1 MGVRV
6 GLGDAAVRGPAG
18 VGDADDAGE
27 VLGLDG
33 AFHLGHAA
41 DAAHAPDA
49 AVQHGDAGGVVAA
62 VLEAFQALRQD
73 GDDVALR
80 DGADDSTHGA
90 DFLTKN
96 EALRGETGEGSKA
109 GT

>member
-1 MGVRV
+1 MRI

-27 VLGLDG
+27 VLGPRG

-49 AVQHGDAGGVVAA
+49 AVQHRDAGRVIAA
-62 VLEAFQALRQD
+62 VLEALQALREE

-80 DGADDSTHGA
+80 DGADDSAHGA

-96 EALRGETGEGSKA
+96 EALRGGTGEGSKQA
-109 GT
+109 P